1 MGNFLLG
8 FAIGAA
14 IGVAIVVIGAPRSG
28 SETRRGIN
36 ELVNGT
42 IEVARQATS
51 AREKELWADFRGRL
65 PAKTQ

>member
-14 IGVAIVVIGAPRSG
+14 IGVAIVVVGAPRSG
-28 SETRRGIN
+28 SDTRRGIN
-36 ELVNGT
+36 ELVNT
-42 IEVARQATS
+42 TLEVARRATS

-65 PAKTQ
+65 PAKPQ

>member
-1 MGNFLLG
+1 MSNFLFG

-36 ELVNGT
+36 ELVNTT

-65 PAKTQ
+65 PVKTQ